1 LCGSQNNAICFEDT
15 KGNILEQTP
24 ELKGCVIIVQADYAF
39 ELATDFGVIGSD
51 DLDQILDEGFQ
62 VEYVV
67 DEDCIRCLGSEG
79 YCWNNTGFDN
89 VQSCYYIYSPDGY
102 DSSATHSVLKS
113 MSSFFHSFNFLH
125 IILSY
130 IRLYLVKSSQ

>member
-1 LCGSQNNAICFEDT
+1 LGRPC
-15 KGNILEQTP
+15 
-24 ELKGCVIIVQADYAF
+24 IIVQADYAF

-125 IILSY
+125 IILRP
-130 IRLYLVKSSQ
+130 RLARLIFNFLF